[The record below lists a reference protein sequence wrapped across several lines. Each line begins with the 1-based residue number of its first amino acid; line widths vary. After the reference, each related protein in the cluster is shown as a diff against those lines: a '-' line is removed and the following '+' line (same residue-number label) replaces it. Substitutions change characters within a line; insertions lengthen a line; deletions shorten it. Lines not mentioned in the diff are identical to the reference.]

1 METKIYDLLII
12 GGGPCGLACGI
23 EAQKAGLE
31 YLIVEKGSIAES
43 IRRYPI
49 HMTFF
54 STAENIEIGGV
65 PFSIADAKATRTEAL
80 QYYRKVSEH
89 YHLNIRLFTEV
100 TQVKKQENSFQIQ
113 THQNEIFQATNIV
126 FATGY
131 FDVPRVLNIPGEHL
145 PHVSKYYDEPFRYVH
160 TDVVIVGGGN
170 SAVSAAL
177 ELYRH
182 GVKVNMLV
190 RKSDFKPTAK
200 YWLIPDLKNRIKEGK
215 IQANFNTVVQ
225 EIHEKQVIVQNTE
238 TGEQIV
244 YPADFVFLL
253 IGYTPD
259 VAFLK
264 SIGVNI
270 KPNTLE
276 ASFDKKTFQTNVEGV
291 YLAGTI
297 AAGIF
302 TERIFIENGR
312 HDGKKIVQDILH
324 KKELEKSESLT

>member
-1 METKIYDLLII
+1 MNTKIYDLLII

-23 EAQKAGLE
+23 EAHKAGLD
-31 YLIVEKGSIAES
+31 YIILEKGSIAES
-43 IRRYPI
+43 IRRYPV

-54 STAENIEIGGV
+54 STAENIEIGEV
-65 PFSIADAKATRTEAL
+65 PFPIAEAKATRTEAL

-89 YHLNIRLFTEV
+89 YNLNLQLFTEV
-100 TQVKKQENSFQIQ
+100 TNVSKEGHLFQIK
-113 THQNEIFQATNIV
+113 THQNEVFQAKNIV

-131 FDVPRVLNIPGEHL
+131 FDVPRVLNISGENL

-190 RKSDFKPTAK
+190 RKKDFKPTAK
-200 YWLIPDLKNRIKEGK
+200 YWLVPDLKNRIKEGK
-215 IQANFNTVVQ
+215 IQANFNTVVK
-225 EIHEKQVIVQNTE
+225 EIQDKQIVTQNTE
-238 TGEQIV
+238 TGEQVI

-253 IGYTPD
+253 VGYTPD
-259 VAFLK
+259 VAFLE
-264 SIGVNI
+264 SVGVEI
-270 KPNTLE
+270 KPKTLE
-276 ASFDKKTFQTNVEGV
+276 ASFDKSTFETNVKGV

-302 TERIFIENGR
+302 TEKIFIENGR
-312 HDGKKIVQDILH
+312 HDGKKIVQDILR
-324 KKELEKSESLT
+324 KKQLEKSESLS